1 MYHVKKEGLKG
12 MSADRRADFERNKEY
27 RKPGGEHMQEQ
38 QARAKRLEG
47 MTDEEKIED
56 RKKEEKAQ
64 GLLKHKISKLYS
76 NS

>member
-1 MYHVKKEGLKG
+1 
-12 MSADRRADFERNKEY
+12 
-27 RKPGGEHMQEQ
+27 MQEQ